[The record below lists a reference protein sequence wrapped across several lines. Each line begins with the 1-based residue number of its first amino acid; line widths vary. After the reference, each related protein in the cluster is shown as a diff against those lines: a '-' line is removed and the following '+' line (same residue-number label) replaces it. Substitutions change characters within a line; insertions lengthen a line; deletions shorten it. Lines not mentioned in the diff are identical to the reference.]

1 MRLQIVA
8 GVLALPSAAIALS
21 DSTPWVLLST
31 STLQDAVNHNQIQT
45 ISEVSQYTKD
55 FLSTCPTDQYYIIT
69 QAGGVHAAD
78 LRRGNEC
85 AMPHLCRAADDDRI
99 QGRYTVSEVLRK
111 ATDTDVQFAE
121 HIKSVCAK
129 KKKSVTVEE
138 IVLASLGVENR
149 ANALSD
155 NDAFLASKLEAA
167 QSSSYTILL
176 YSVPQEPAYEPEFLD
191 LLHMDLKRDMQSVP
205 NVPKKNETLRD
216 TRPLFEKYQFFSP
229 GIFMALIVALLLLSI
244 LYVGIKALS
253 SLEVSYGAFEKE
265 MGPAAQKKQS

>member
-1 MRLQIVA
+1 
-8 GVLALPSAAIALS
+8 
-21 DSTPWVLLST
+21 
-31 STLQDAVNHNQIQT
+31 
-45 ISEVSQYTKD
+45 
-55 FLSTCPTDQYYIIT
+55 
-69 QAGGVHAAD
+69 
-78 LRRGNEC
+78 
-85 AMPHLCRAADDDRI
+85 MPHLCRAADDDRI

-229 GIFMALIVALLLLSI
+229 GSSIALVIYVVVCIHRVLGIFMALIVALLLLSI